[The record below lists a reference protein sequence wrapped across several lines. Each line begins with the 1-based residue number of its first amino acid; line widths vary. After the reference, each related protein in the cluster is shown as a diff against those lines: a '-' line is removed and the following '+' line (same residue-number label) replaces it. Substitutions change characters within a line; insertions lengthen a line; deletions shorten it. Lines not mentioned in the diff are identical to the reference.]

1 MVTDATGR
9 FVETTRCYVFDHQKP
24 SNWLGTKTRTATTIA
39 WMRALFAVAHGSL
52 SHSQGVVAVVLPLV
66 QEGGHENL
74 EGKVGHRYRHDVFG
88 VR

>member
-1 MVTDATGR
+1 
-9 FVETTRCYVFDHQKP
+9 
-24 SNWLGTKTRTATTIA
+24 
-39 WMRALFAVAHGSL
+39 MRALFAVAHGSL